1 MIPPPGM
8 TEAGAHSSLN
18 NVIPAPRACA
28 SAALGIRRG
37 PVQASMGHEITFCG
51 ALPTLVPRAGRKRQR
66 KVFIFNDW
74 PGRIPAV
81 LPARFTRRR
90 GDDAAERITQA
101 HPPRTRKTKNRRA
114 RTAHSSS
121 SFPRRG
127 TRRWRSHRRREPSQ
141 ASALRTRIDFEIT
154 ANIIVRILAWVPAE
168 FPRPCLR
175 TPSARE

>member
-101 HPPRTRKTKNRRA
+101 HPPHRRKTKKRRA

-121 SFPRRG
+121 SSPRRAATMPKASQAG
-127 TRRWRSHRRREPSQ
+127 TRPSINGARNHFLWGASDSRSS
-141 ASALRTRIDFEIT
+141 S
-154 ANIIVRILAWVPAE
+154 
-168 FPRPCLR
+168 RPEA
-175 TPSARE
+175 PHKK